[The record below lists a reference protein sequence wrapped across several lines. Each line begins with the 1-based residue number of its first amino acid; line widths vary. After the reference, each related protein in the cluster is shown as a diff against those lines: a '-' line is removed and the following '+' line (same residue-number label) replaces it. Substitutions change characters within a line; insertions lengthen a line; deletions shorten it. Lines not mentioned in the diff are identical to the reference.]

1 MKKILFLILAFV
13 LLIAPAFAN
22 QDNENNKPVQ
32 EKNITEL
39 EEQDEGVQ
47 AIRVDEKVR
56 REHKENEIRI
66 AVRTLLALENR
77 TGGIGKNVSAI
88 AREFD
93 NSDKNISAAEAKIK
107 GRGRLVRFFFG
118 GDEKSAEIIEKE
130 VAKNNERIAKLQ
142 NLLATC
148 TDCDDAAKTL
158 MQEKITALE
167 QENTRLQQLAT
178 AEKLKKGLFKRK

>member
-1 MKKILFLILAFV
+1 MKRILFLILAFV

-22 QDNENNKPVQ
+22 EDNEDNKTVQ

-39 EEQDEGVQ
+39 KEQRDEAIQ
-47 AIRVDEKVR
+47 AIREYEKTQ
-56 REHKENEIRI
+56 REKKENEVRI
-66 AVRTLLALENR
+66 AVHTLLALENR
-77 TGGIGKNVSAI
+77 TGGIGKNISAI

-93 NSDKNISAAEAKIK
+93 NSDKNVSAAEAKIH
-107 GRGRLVRFFFG
+107 GRGRLMRFFFG

-148 TDCDDAAKTL
+148 TDCDDAAKAL

-167 QENTRLQQLAT
+167 QENVRLQQIAT
-178 AEKLKKGLFKRK
+178 AEKQQKGLFKR